1 MNKLNRERTEL
12 AASHLKDFYENLNP
26 EDIERFKEY
35 YRLDARFRDPFND
48 VKGIDEIQRI
58 FKHMFTQVHQPRFKI
73 TRSIIGEGEVILF
86 WDFEFNLKILWWKRH
101 QCIQGVSYL
110 TFDQNGLIEMHR
122 DYWDAAEELYSHLP
136 IIGSLMRGL
145 RRLMSA

>member
-35 YRLDARFRDPFND
+35 YRLDATFRDPFND
-48 VKGIDEIQRI
+48 VKGIDGIQRI

-86 WDFEFNLKILWWKRH
+86 WDFEFNLKIFWRERH

-110 TFDQNGLIEMHR
+110 TFDQNCLIEMHR

-136 IIGSLMRGL
+136 IIGSLIRGL

>member
-1 MNKLNRERTEL
+1 ML
-12 AASHLKDFYENLNP
+12 
-26 EDIERFKEY
+26 
-35 YRLDARFRDPFND
+35 FRS
-48 VKGIDEIQRI
+48 
-58 FKHMFTQVHQPRFKI
+58 FKI
-73 TRSIIGEGEVILF
+73 TRSITDEGEVILF